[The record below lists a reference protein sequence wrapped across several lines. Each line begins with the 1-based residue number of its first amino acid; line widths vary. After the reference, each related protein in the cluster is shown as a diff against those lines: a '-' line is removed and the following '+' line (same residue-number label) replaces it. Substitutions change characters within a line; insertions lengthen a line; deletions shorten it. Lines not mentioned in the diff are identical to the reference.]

1 MISDYYMQPG
11 GQHHPDIF
19 LILDEVPCNSDSVP
33 KFVWG
38 GPSGDWRGLKT
49 NGVNVMMALT
59 PIEEPFSRG
68 LFRMF
73 LDFYLSKHQG
83 VDIQLPENL
92 SQLKLG
98 RVYRCTQ
105 NMLKFQKQV
114 AENNN
119 TSLFAYSKLNSS
131 SCSYSPGH
139 EIIGNK
145 PDLVILP
152 SCGCF
157 YACDDPL
164 EHLFIKYR
172 EKIFTTLKS
181 VSSTSARENKI
192 TIVIATAKKSLLC
205 VEWVKAELK
214 NHDFEKDFDVKTID
228 QCRGNEYETLVTV
241 SNPPNSRGGHLPWW
255 QERCFQNHQC
265 GRPAYTLLDLFTRV
279 TTSLFIIHMNDKFY
293 SRHDRKWCH
302 DLIHGLY

>member
-1 MISDYYMQPG
+1 MQPG

-68 LFRMF
+68 ILRMLLDHF
-73 LDFYLSKHQG
+73 LLKNQG

-92 SQLKLG
+92 SQLKLD

-105 NMLKFQKQV
+105 NMLKFHKQV

-119 TSLFAYSKLNSS
+119 KSPIAYSKLNSS

-145 PDLVILP
+145 PNLVILP

-157 YACDDPL
+157 FACNDPL
-164 EHLFIKYR
+164 GHLLIKHWT
-172 EKIFTTLKS
+172 KIFATLKS
-181 VSSTSARENKI
+181 VAIKSARENI
-192 TIVIATAKKSLLC
+192 VTIVIATAKKSLTC
-205 VEWVKAELK
+205 VEWVKAELQRHHFSK
-214 NHDFEKDFDVKTID
+214 KIDVKTID
-228 QCRGNEYETLVTV
+228 QCRGNEYETLVTI
-241 SNPPNSRGGHLPWW
+241 SNQPNSRGGHLPWL
-255 QERCFQNHQC
+255 QENHSQNHQQ
-265 GRPAYTLLDLFTRV
+265 GRPAYALIDLFTRV
-279 TTSLFIIHMNDKFY
+279 TTSLFIIHMNDKFI
-293 SRHDRKWCH
+293 SIHDQKWCL
-302 DLIHGLY
+302 DLIRGSY